1 MIHAGAKNELA
12 ESPVFLLKIC
22 CTGFFLGDTKQ

>member
-1 MIHAGAKNELA
+1 MIRAGAKKELT
-12 ESPVFLLKIC
+12 ESPVFLLKNC